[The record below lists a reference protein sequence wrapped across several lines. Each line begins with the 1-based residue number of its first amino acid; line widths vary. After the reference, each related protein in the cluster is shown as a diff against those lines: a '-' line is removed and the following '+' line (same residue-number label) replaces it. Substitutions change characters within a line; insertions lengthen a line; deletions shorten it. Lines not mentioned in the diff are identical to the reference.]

1 MSDGDDNPR
10 TLPSL
15 LRSPSGGKEEDP
27 GAQASR
33 AKQPEA
39 NGRLRVETV
48 YGEPYEVGGRRLI
61 PVARITSFGKAKA
74 TIGTKQVSGWGG
86 GFTQVTPLALVEDTP
101 EGEHR
106 IAVTDGEAQAIRKM
120 VVGSAVMVLLFELIR
135 RLAGN
140 RRAQAHTSKGAV
152 Q

>member
-1 MSDGDDNPR
+1 MSNGDDNPR
-10 TLPSL
+10 TSPSL
-15 LRSPSGGKEEDP
+15 KEGDP
-27 GAQASR
+27 EAQEEPAE
-33 AKQPEA
+33 QPEP
-39 NGRLRVETV
+39 NGRLRVEMV

-61 PVARITSFGKAKA
+61 PMARITSFGKAKA

-86 GFTQVTPLALVEDTP
+86 GFVQVTPLALVEETP

-140 RRAQAHTSKGAV
+140 RRAQVHTSKGAV